1 MAKLSRPL
9 TLLRGKGEEE
19 ALKRLQ
25 LICSLKVNVVES
37 NYILNLKAGELKA
50 RNKISIADAY
60 ISALSLLL
68 ECVLV
73 HKDSEFENISPK
85 LKEYRLPYKI

>member
-1 MAKLSRPL
+1 LLIKAEKEEVFIFICFI
-9 TLLRGKGEEE
+9 TLVEVFYITLREKGEEE

-37 NYILNLKAGELKA
+37 NYIHNLKAGELKA

-60 ISALSLLL
+60 ISA
-68 ECVLV
+68 
-73 HKDSEFENISPK
+73 NN
-85 LKEYRLPYKI
+85 